1 MTPEERR
8 SKIVALL
15 SKNSHPVAGSRLA
28 SELAVSRQVI
38 VQDVS
43 ILRASGKKILS
54 TPRGYMIAQN
64 YNSVPYRKTFA
75 VRHNMAQMEDELNI
89 MVDAGGTVIDVIV
102 EHPLYG
108 ELKGMLMLKS
118 RRDVKEFAERKRVT
132 GSKMLSDVTGG
143 VHLHTV
149 EAEKEDVFSYI
160 EAELSRAGY
169 LLDSCD

>member
-8 SKIVALL
+8 SKIVSILG
-15 SKNSHPVAGSRLA
+15 KNSHPVAGSRLA
-28 SELAVSRQVI
+28 SELSVSRQVI
-38 VQDVS
+38 VQDLS

-54 TPRGYMIAQN
+54 TPRGYMIARK
-64 YNSVPYRKTFA
+64 YHSVLHRRTFA
-75 VRHNMAQMEDELNI
+75 VRHNLTQMEDELNI
-89 MVDAGGTVIDVIV
+89 IVDAGGTVIDVIV

-118 RRDVKEFAERKRVT
+118 RRDVKEFAERKRAT

-149 EAEKEDVFSYI
+149 EAEREDIFSYI
-160 EAELSRAGY
+160 EAELGRAGY